1 MSRRKPPQDD
11 ATLVRALRVLAGER
25 ATTVDLAA
33 EYATLVAAYRK
44 LLRKFHKTL
53 IISDTYEAQHQEM
66 VKALEETT
74 RRYRQLTDVALPICM
89 YCKKI
94 RTDEDYWQKLETFF
108 SRNAGLMFSH
118 GVCPECIR
126 SAYARMG
133 LGPVGAPAAGEAEGV
148 RRRSRERRETPE
160 DEALGEMRALLRQ
173 RAADG
178 EPLPAEVERFAERY
192 GKLSRR
198 FHKIVTISDSYQSQ
212 LMELK
217 ARVELIARTDLL
229 TGLANRW
236 ETMARL
242 EAEKS
247 RSERYGTLFSVL
259 MADIDFFKGINDSHG
274 HQAGDRVLRVL
285 AETLRSN
292 LRNEDLCGR
301 WGGEEFLLILPET
314 DRNHAAVVAEKLLAR
329 VRSMGVQ
336 WEGCPI
342 PVTMSVGYGVCAP
355 GTALD
360 DFLLRVDDALYA
372 AKAGGRDRAAPVGG

>member
-11 ATLVRALRVLAGER
+11 AVLARALRVLAGEQ
-25 ATTVDLAA
+25 AAPVDLGA

-44 LLRKFHKTL
+44 LLRRFHKTL
-53 IISDTYEAQHQEM
+53 IISDTYEAQHQEA

-74 RRYRQLTDVALPICM
+74 RSYRQLTDIALPICM

-118 GVCPECIR
+118 GICPECIR

-133 LGPVGAPAAGEAEGV
+133 LPAAAAPAPEEGEGA
-148 RRRSRERRETPE
+148 RRSRERREAPE
-160 DEALGEMRALLRQ
+160 DEALREMRALLRQ
-173 RAADG
+173 RAAAG
-178 EPLPAEVERFAERY
+178 EPLPGEVERFAERY

-217 ARVELIARTDLL
+217 ARMELIARTDLL

-259 MADIDFFKGINDSHG
+259 MADIDFFKRINDSHG
-274 HQAGDRVLRVL
+274 HQAGDRVLRLL
-285 AETLRSN
+285 AETLRAN
-292 LRNEDLCGR
+292 LRNEDVCGR
-301 WGGEEFLLILPET
+301 WGGEEFLLVLPET
-314 DRNHAAVVAEKLLAR
+314 DRDHAAVVAEKLLAR
-329 VRSMGVQ
+329 VRGMEVQ

-342 PVTMSVGYGVCAP
+342 PVTMSVGYGTCAP
-355 GTALD
+355 GMALD
-360 DFLLRVDDALYA
+360 DFLLSIDDALYA
-372 AKAGGRDRAAPVGG
+372 AKAGGRDQAVPVGG

>member
-1 MSRRKPPQDD
+1 MPRRKPPQDD
-11 ATLVRALRVLAGER
+11 APLARALRLLTGEQ
-25 ATTVDLAA
+25 AAPVDLAA

-66 VKALEETT
+66 VKTLEETT

-118 GVCPECIR
+118 GICPECIR
-126 SAYARMG
+126 SAYAKMG
-133 LGPVGAPAAGEAEGV
+133 LNLAAPAPDEGEGA
-148 RRRSRERRETPE
+148 RRSRERREAPE
-160 DEALGEMRALLRQ
+160 DDALREMRALLRQ

-178 EPLPAEVERFAERY
+178 EPLPAEVELFAERY

-217 ARVELIARTDLL
+217 ARMELVARTDLL

-259 MADIDFFKGINDSHG
+259 IADIDFFKRINDSHG
-274 HQAGDRVLRVL
+274 HQAGDRVLRLL
-285 AETLRSN
+285 AETLRAN
-292 LRNEDLCGR
+292 LRNEDVCGR
-301 WGGEEFLLILPET
+301 WGGEEFLLVLPET
-314 DRNHAAVVAEKLLAR
+314 DRSHAALVAEKLLAR
-329 VRSMGVQ
+329 VRAMGVQ

-342 PVTMSVGYGVCAP
+342 PVTMSVGYGACAP
-355 GTALD
+355 GTPLD